1 MLTNRKQRVLG
12 TCGLVVLL
20 GGGCM
25 TASVDRDAAKAQDK
39 APSVAQVPELN
50 IPYAEEFPT
59 YVVAVEP
66 LSYGAA
72 GVTSGGG
79 PASAPS
85 ANRGVLGGLFGGSDP
100 ATGGSDWNRQ
110 HDDWVMQSSG
120 NAVGDGMAAQ
130 LLTALSRSGNIQ
142 VVEIGSLQRGPD
154 GSLKAK
160 LEKGEIG
167 PFVIRGTVTEFNET
181 ADASE
186 KKKGGSL
193 GPLGAAM
200 GLIGGIMGNDT
211 VAATGAGVA
220 VANPTMEKGEMK
232 RSGMVGFDLRLV
244 NAANGRVVGAFNSSG
259 AFTTVSS
266 VAGTSLFGIGSGG
279 SEFAASAL
287 GQATRAAMN
296 DAVQKATDL
305 LKQKVRP
312 KVEAE

>member
-1 MLTNRKQRVLG
+1 MNTAWGRLPILTGVLA
-12 TCGLVVLL
+12 VVLA
-20 GGGCM
+20 GGCM
-25 TASVDRDAAKAQDK
+25 TASVDRSGAKAQDK
-39 APSVAQVPELN
+39 APEVAQVPELS
-50 IPYAEEFPT
+50 IPYSEEFPT

-79 PASAPS
+79 PAAAPS
-85 ANRGVLGGLFGGSDP
+85 ANQGVLGGLFGGGGVS
-100 ATGGSDWNRQ
+100 TSGSDWDRQ

-142 VVEIGSLQRGPD
+142 VVEISSLQRGPD
-154 GSLKAK
+154 GALTTK

-186 KKKGGSL
+186 QKKGGSL

-200 GLIGGIMGNDT
+200 GLVGGIMGNNT

-220 VANPTMEKGEMK
+220 IANPTMEKGDMK

-244 NAANGRVVGAFNSSG
+244 NASNGRIVGAFNSSG
-259 AFTTVSS
+259 TFTTVSS
-266 VAGTSLFGIGSGG
+266 VAGTSVFGIGKGG

-305 LKQKVRP
+305 LKQKVRQN
-312 KVEAE
+312 VEAE